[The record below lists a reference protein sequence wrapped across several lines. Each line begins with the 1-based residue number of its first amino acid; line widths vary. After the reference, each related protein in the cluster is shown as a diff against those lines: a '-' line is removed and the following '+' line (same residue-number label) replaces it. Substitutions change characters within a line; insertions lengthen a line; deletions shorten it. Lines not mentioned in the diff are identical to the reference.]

1 MEGGEK
7 GYVLFRCDWERAEPP
22 AGPEAGE
29 LCAWRDRLYRAGLVG
44 VLPDGIGFGNVSLRI
59 PGTGRFL
66 VSGTGTGRF
75 PTLLP
80 EHVTEVL
87 AYDAA
92 RNWLRCRGPVQASS
106 ESLSHAAVYASRA
119 AGSSDS
125 IDSSDPFHS
134 GIAAVIHVHHGGMW
148 EALLGRVPTTDP
160 AAEAGTPEMAF
171 AIGALLRDPA
181 ARREGLFVMGGHRDG
196 LMAFG
201 ASLEEACGRVLGA
214 LECLAA
220 DRPRSTGKVSA

>member
-80 EHVTEVL
+80 EHMAEVL

-106 ESLSHAAVYASRA
+106 ESLSHAAVYSFGDS
-119 AGSSDS
+119 GSSDS
-125 IDSSDPFHS
+125 IDSDPSHS
-134 GIAAVIHVHHGGMW
+134 GIAAVVHVHHRRLW
-148 EALLGRVPTTDP
+148 DALLGRVPTTDP

-171 AIGALLRDPA
+171 AIEALLRVPA

-214 LECLAA
+214 LERLAA
-220 DRPRSTGKVSA
+220 DRPQSAGEVSA